1 MLALELLDVLLD
13 ELLDVLGVAGLAV
26 VLLEEPLEVPDDSLV
41 DVVDEVDGFD
51 FASRESVREKPEP
64 LKWMPTPVKTLRRV
78 DSPQSGQ
85 TVRLGSVI
93 FC

>member
-1 MLALELLDVLLD
+1 MLAVELLDVLLD

-51 FASRESVREKPEP
+51 FASRESVR
-64 LKWMPTPVKTLRRV
+64 
-78 DSPQSGQ
+78 
-85 TVRLGSVI
+85 
-93 FC
+93 